1 MGRPPIQ
8 GTGLPLLSQ
17 AARPRLSGVDWSD
30 TRYAKSG
37 DVAIAYRVIGEG
49 PVDLVHTPGTVSN
62 VELLWEQPLF
72 ARYTD
77 RLASF
82 ARVIHFDKR
91 GTGLSDRVKKIATLE
106 ERADDI
112 RAVMDAAGSERA
124 VIMGVSEGGPM
135 AVMFAASH
143 PDRALGLI
151 LYGAHARGLWAPD
164 YPWQE
169 TEEEA
174 RRWLAEQERSPA
186 PITAEW
192 ARTALGVLMPSLA
205 DDEEFVQWWASF
217 LRMSISPGALL
228 DLARMNMDM
237 DVRAVLPAIRV
248 PTLVVH
254 RSGDRAVNVGEGRYL
269 AAHIPGARYVEL
281 PGEDHIFVADDP
293 ESVTREIERFVT
305 DLPEAELEPD
315 TVLATVLFTDIV
327 DSTATAA
334 ELGDRRWRELLERH
348 HDAVRRELMR
358 FRGREVDTAGDGF
371 FATFDGPARAIR
383 CACALTDAVGELG
396 IDVRAGVH
404 TGECELLG
412 DKVAGIAVSIGARV
426 AGRAGP
432 GEVLVSSTVRDLVA
446 GSGIQFA
453 DRGTAE
459 LKGVPGEWRLYAVAG
474 A

>member
-1 MGRPPIQ
+1 VER
-8 GTGLPLLSQ
+8 SE
-17 AARPRLSGVDWSD
+17 

-37 DVAIAYRVIGEG
+37 DVAIAYRVFGDG
-49 PVDLVHTPGTVSN
+49 PVDLVHTPGATSN

-72 ARYTD
+72 AAYTD
-77 RLASF
+77 RIASF
-82 ARVIHFDKR
+82 CRLIHFDKR

-135 AVMFAASH
+135 AVMFAATH
-143 PDRALGLI
+143 PDRTLGLI

-164 YPWQE
+164 YPWQA

-174 RRWLAEQERSPA
+174 RRWLAEQERSPT
-186 PITAEW
+186 PINEES
-192 ARTALGVLMPSLA
+192 ARAALRVAMPSMA
-205 DDEEFVQWWASF
+205 EDDDFVRWWATF
-217 LRMSISPGALL
+217 TRMSISPGARL
-228 DLARMNMDM
+228 DLVRMNMDM
-237 DVRAVLPAIRV
+237 DVRAVLPTIRV

-254 RSGDRAVNVGEGRYL
+254 RSGDRGVNVEEGRYL
-269 AAHIPGARYVEL
+269 GKHIPGARYVEL
-281 PGEDHIFVADDP
+281 PGEDHIPVADP
-293 ESVTREIERFVT
+293 EAMVAEIERFVT
-305 DLPEAELEPD
+305 DLPAAEPEPD

-327 DSTATAA
+327 ESTATAA

-348 HDAVRRELMR
+348 HDAVRHQLVRY
-358 FRGREVDTAGDGF
+358 RGREVDTAGDGF

-383 CACALTDAVGELG
+383 CACAVTQAVGDLG
-396 IDVRAGVH
+396 IEVRAGLH

-426 AGRAGP
+426 AARAGP
-432 GEVLVSSTVRDLVA
+432 GEVLVSNTVKDLVA

-453 DRGTAE
+453 DRGMAE
-459 LKGVPGEWRLYAVAG
+459 LKGVPGEWRLYAVADS
-474 A
+474 

>member
-1 MGRPPIQ
+1 VERPE
-8 GTGLPLLSQ
+8 
-17 AARPRLSGVDWSD
+17 

-37 DVAIAYRVIGEG
+37 DVAIAYRVFGDG
-49 PVDLVHTPGTVSN
+49 PVDLVHTPGAISN

-72 ARYTD
+72 AAYSD
-77 RLASF
+77 RIASF
-82 ARVIHFDKR
+82 CRLIHFDKR

-143 PDRALGLI
+143 PDRTLGLI

-174 RRWLAEQERSPA
+174 RRWLEEQERSPT
-186 PITAEW
+186 PISEDS
-192 ARTALGVLMPSLA
+192 ARAGLRAVMPSMA
-205 DDEEFVQWWASF
+205 EDDEFVRWWASF
-217 LRMSISPGALL
+217 TRMSISPGARL
-228 DLARMNMDM
+228 DLVRMNMDM

-248 PTLVVH
+248 PTLVIH
-254 RSGDRAVNVGEGRYL
+254 KSGDRAVKVGEGRYL
-269 AAHIPGARYVEL
+269 AEHIPGARLAEL
-281 PGEDHIFVADDP
+281 PGEDHIPVAEDP
-293 ESVTREIERFVT
+293 ESVIGEIERFLVT
-305 DLPEAELEPD
+305 LPDAEPEPD

-327 DSTATAA
+327 DSTATSA

-348 HDAVRRELMR
+348 HDAVRRELVR
-358 FRGREVDTAGDGF
+358 YRGRELDTAGDGF

-383 CACALTDAVGELG
+383 CACAVTQAVGDLG
-396 IDVRAGVH
+396 IEVRVGLH
-404 TGECELLG
+404 TGECELLD

-426 AGRAGP
+426 AARAAP
-432 GEVLVSSTVRDLVA
+432 GEVLVSNTVKDLVA

-453 DRGTAE
+453 ERGTAE
-459 LKGVPGEWRLYAVAG
+459 LKGVPGEWRLYAVAES
-474 A
+474 